1 MKETVFEVLAEGGS
15 LSIIR
20 IKYRNE
26 EKFIY
31 YHNEMDMTDEGLGI
45 DKKCEYENFEQPFQL
60 INNKYPWFQLHLAIV
75 HEDYRS
81 YVLDELIKTLMFQG
95 ITPDELRYSQSDLEK
110 ALSVKLEFGFA
121 PIQNGLQ
128 QIEVKNLIEA
138 IEYTYQEFAD
148 NYASEIGQKFKLKGQ
163 YRMWTDEQCFEPRYM
178 EVITTSNE
186 YIKTIGKLE
195 VNGNAIIIKNEY
207 NQIDYIFPIDKF
219 TVSASPIL
227 SKSKSWF
234 YKNK

>member
-15 LSIIR
+15 LSIVRIR
-20 IKYRNE
+20 YRNE

-31 YHNEMDMTDEGLGI
+31 HHNEMDMTDEGLGI
-45 DKKCEYENFEQPFQL
+45 DRKGEYESFEQPFQL
-60 INNKYPWFQLHLAIV
+60 INSKYPWFELHLATV
-75 HEDYRS
+75 HEDYRN

-95 ITPDELRYSQSDLEK
+95 ITPDELRYSQSELEK
-110 ALSVKLEFGFA
+110 TLSVKLEFGFP

-128 QIEVKNLIEA
+128 KIVVKNLIDA
-138 IEYTYQEFAD
+138 TEYTYQEFSD
-148 NYASEIGQKFKLKGQ
+148 NYASEIGQKFKLIGHYK
-163 YRMWTDEQCFEPRYM
+163 MWTDEQPFYPRNM
-178 EVITTSNE
+178 EVINISNE
-186 YIKTIGKLE
+186 YINTIGKLE

-207 NQIDYIFPIDKF
+207 NQIEYIFPIDKF
-219 TVSASPIL
+219 TVSASPIF